1 MNKLIDEVCD
11 EIESNKVQ
19 MDNMNNEKENIEK
32 NDENAFSAE
41 VEMPLIDIVSTDIVY
56 LHFNNI
62 TKFPIIT
69 VTLRKSLTVKRPNEL
84 ILKSGQNR
92 I

>member
-32 NDENAFSAE
+32 NDEDAFSVE
-41 VEMPLIDIVSTDIVY
+41 VEMPLIDIVSTDIGY

-62 TKFPIIT
+62 TKFPMIT
-69 VTLRKSLTVKRPNEL
+69 VTLRKNLTVKTL
-84 ILKSGQNR
+84 MS
-92 I
+92 